1 MINFFTRLRNKV
13 LGINAIH
20 QKIQDE
26 QKETIRQIK
35 YHHKELQ
42 ALGLLGEFLP
52 KNYFPVTGF
61 SLSFQQIQHIIN
73 DIAYFKPTKILE
85 FGSGISTVIISNFL
99 KANKLNA
106 KLYSVD
112 NDLEWQD
119 QVKNQIEGNNN
130 TEFFHFPIGET
141 EFSFM
146 NEKVKWYKI
155 PRDHL
160 INNLKEIDLVIVDG
174 PSGGICKY
182 SRFGFIPFLM
192 NKLSIDAIIF
202 VDDTHRPEEIDI
214 CEEAREVFL
223 KNKTKFFDYSR
234 LANSSSFSSNP

>member
-1 MINFFTRLRNKV
+1 MIKYITRLRNKV

-35 YHHKELQ
+35 YHQKELQ
-42 ALGLLGEFLP
+42 AIELLSGFLP

-73 DIAYFKPTKILE
+73 DIAYFKPNLILE

-99 KANKLNA
+99 KANNFNA
-106 KLYSVD
+106 KFYSVD
-112 NDLEWQD
+112 NDLEWQS
-119 QVKNQIEGNNN
+119 QVKNQIAGNNN
-130 TEFFHFPIGET
+130 TEFLNFPIGDT
-141 EFSFM
+141 EFSFKD
-146 NEKVKWYKI
+146 EKVKWYQI
-155 PRDHL
+155 PSNHFLRSL
-160 INNLKEIDLVIVDG
+160 NEIDLVIIDG
-174 PSGGICKY
+174 PFGGICKY

-202 VDDTHRPEEIDI
+202 VDDTHRPDEMDI